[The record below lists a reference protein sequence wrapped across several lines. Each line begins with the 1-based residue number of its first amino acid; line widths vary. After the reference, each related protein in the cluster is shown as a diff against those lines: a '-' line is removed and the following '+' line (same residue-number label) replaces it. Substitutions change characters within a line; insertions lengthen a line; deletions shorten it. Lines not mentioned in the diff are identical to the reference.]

1 MKQDWDVRCR
11 TGMWD
16 SEYGMQEWD
25 VGYRT
30 WCRSRMQGWDVGCK
44 MWDLGY
50 GRQGKGCSL
59 WDGGYKT

>member
-1 MKQDWDVRCR
+1 
-11 TGMWD
+11 
-16 SEYGMQEWD
+16 
-25 VGYRT
+25 
-30 WCRSRMQGWDVGCK
+30 MQGWDVGCK